1 MEVPGGRPCYNPDQN
16 PSFGSTAIIVWYK
29 GKERVLFDIMQEYR
43 VPTEKKTNKV
53 RLILWAAFI
62 LSALISIILA
72 FGSQKEGTYQ
82 PGEYSPVAM
91 NETITSNGGAEPTLD
106 NSKLLQINADRPG
119 YKALDLDQPI
129 YFLLTGLDKWGLAGE
144 SSKGLTDTIIVAYLD
159 TTGERAGMISI
170 PRDTW
175 VEVPKYGFNKINQAY
190 LLGEAY
196 GYPGGGPGI
205 LMETAGNFLDIE
217 IDYYAQVDFKSFV
230 ALVNA
235 IDGVPVDVQEEI
247 QIFPNANPREDPVI
261 LDPGEH
267 VLPGDL
273 ALGYVRTRDTL
284 EGDFGRN
291 KRQQQVLVGLQKKI
305 FSAEILPVLIPRLP
319 GLYRNLSSN
328 VETNLTLNQ
337 IVSLAWAVKDI
348 NPQSVQ
354 TWAIRE
360 PIVTAD
366 VNDRQQYILVPD
378 LEQIRKIWQDMQ
390 NITATPVPE
399 PTREITLEEYL
410 AEENASIT
418 ILNATSSPGLASITA
433 EFLEAKGFQIG
444 EVGNADKY
452 KDQTLIYDYSG
463 KPYTVQTLLHVMG
476 YTQNRL
482 FYRSDPS
489 VTADIV
495 IMLGADWV
503 QENPMDD
510 PE

>member
-1 MEVPGGRPCYNPDQN
+1 
-16 PSFGSTAIIVWYK
+16 
-29 GKERVLFDIMQEYR
+29 
-43 VPTEKKTNKV
+43 
-53 RLILWAAFI
+53 
-62 LSALISIILA
+62 
-72 FGSQKEGTYQ
+72 
-82 PGEYSPVAM
+82 
-91 NETITSNGGAEPTLD
+91 LD
-106 NSKLLQINADRPG
+106 NSKLLQVNADRPG
-119 YKALDLDQPI
+119 YQALDYDQTI
-129 YFLLTGLDKWGLAGE
+129 YFLLTGLDKWGLAGDAGK
-144 SSKGLTDTIIVAYLD
+144 SLTDTIIVAYLD
-159 TTGERAGMISI
+159 KTGERAGMISI

-175 VEVPKYGFNKINQAY
+175 VEVPEYGFYKINQAY

-205 LMETAGNFLDIE
+205 LMETAGNLLDIE

-230 ALVNA
+230 KLVDA
-235 IDGVPVDVQEEI
+235 IDGVPVDVKEEI
-247 QIFPNANPREDPVI
+247 QIFPNANTKDVPVT
-261 LDPGEH
+261 LTPGEY

-284 EGDFGRN
+284 EGDFGRT

-305 FSAEILPVLIPRLP
+305 FSYDILPILIPRLP
-319 GLYRNLSSN
+319 GLYRNLSSD

-337 IVSLAWAVKDI
+337 IVSLAWTVKDI

-360 PIVTAD
+360 PIVSAD
-366 VNDRQQYILVPD
+366 INDRNQYILIPD

-410 AEENASIT
+410 AEENASLAV
-418 ILNATSSPGLASITA
+418 LNATSSPGMASITA

-452 KDQTLIYDYSG
+452 KEQTYIYDYSG

-489 VTADIV
+489 VTVDIV

-503 QENPMDD
+503 QDNPMDD